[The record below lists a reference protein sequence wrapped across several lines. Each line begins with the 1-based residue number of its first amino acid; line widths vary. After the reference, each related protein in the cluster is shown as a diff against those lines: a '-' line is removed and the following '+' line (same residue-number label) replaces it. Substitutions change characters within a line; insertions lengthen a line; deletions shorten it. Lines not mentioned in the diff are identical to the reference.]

1 MKLQT
6 FIVCDDIRNEIGQKH
21 SLIGVYDDRILF
33 NVTPDKK
40 NTWPKQMKL
49 GIFAK
54 ISFEELT
61 PKSFSFKMK
70 YNENDVLL
78 GEGSVNIK
86 ESEKNMNKFIVAIV
100 NNNFLFDK
108 PGKIKF
114 TFIFF
119 DKSKNNIGSV
129 SPDFELEVEELVV
142 G

>member
-54 ISFEELT
+54 ISFGELT

-70 YNENDVLL
+70 YNENDVPL
-78 GEGSVNIK
+78 GEGSINIK
-86 ESEKNMNKFIVAIV
+86 ESEKNKNK
-100 NNNFLFDK
+100 
-108 PGKIKF
+108 
-114 TFIFF
+114 
-119 DKSKNNIGSV
+119 
-129 SPDFELEVEELVV
+129 
-142 G
+142 

>member
-6 FIVCDDIRNEIGQKH
+6 FIVCDDIRTEIGKKH

-54 ISFEELT
+54 ISFEELM

-70 YNENDVLL
+70 YNENDVPL
-78 GEGSVNIK
+78 GEGSLNIK
-86 ESEKNMNKFIVAIV
+86 ESEKNKNKFIVAIV
-100 NNNFLFDK
+100 NNNFLFDQ

-114 TFIFF
+114 TFVFF
-119 DKSKNNIGSV
+119 DESKKDIGSV